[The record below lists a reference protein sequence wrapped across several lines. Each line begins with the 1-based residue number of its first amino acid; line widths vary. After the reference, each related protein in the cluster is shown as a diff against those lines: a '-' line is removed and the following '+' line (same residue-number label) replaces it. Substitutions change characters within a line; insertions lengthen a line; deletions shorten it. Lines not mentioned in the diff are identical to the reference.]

1 MQIYSRAKLDGTGR
15 IVIPKKIRDYLE
27 INSTDELDVS
37 FDGLTITITK
47 RNISQL
53 DDCIRQITE
62 VADDNWDLTVEEYN
76 KLIEILNKLKGTK

>member
-47 RNISQL
+47 RNNFFFS
-53 DDCIRQITE
+53 
-62 VADDNWDLTVEEYN
+62 
-76 KLIEILNKLKGTK
+76 